1 MKWACNVCFKL
12 LSLTGAYEEGGPGP
26 RPPPPRGG
34 QRGIHLKI
42 YVSKLLKV
50 LSHTKCMPRFS
61 CVSCEAP
68 DCDEEDICENAVVC
82 YTAHVRD
89 VDGEEMKSKGCSPT
103 HSHV

>member
-1 MKWACNVCFKL
+1 
-12 LSLTGAYEEGGPGP
+12 
-26 RPPPPRGG
+26 
-34 QRGIHLKI
+34 
-42 YVSKLLKV
+42 
-50 LSHTKCMPRFS
+50 MPRFS